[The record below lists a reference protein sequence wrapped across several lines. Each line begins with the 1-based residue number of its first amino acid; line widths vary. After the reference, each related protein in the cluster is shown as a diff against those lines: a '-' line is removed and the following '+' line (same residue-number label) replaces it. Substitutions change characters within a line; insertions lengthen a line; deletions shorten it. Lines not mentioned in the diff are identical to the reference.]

1 MMDALCHHM
10 SAAFSGIGTEM
21 IRPIAECGRTCRGVA
36 KFPQALVANLVR
48 PVRLL
53 QSICI
58 CVAGQGK
65 KLFGIFSFPASAN
78 DTMLRQFSSRLPAR
92 ARASCSR
99 ALGQASRF
107 SLVPRRSMA
116 TVKVEGIPKV

>member
-1 MMDALCHHM
+1 M
-10 SAAFSGIGTEM
+10 SSYA
-21 IRPIAECGRTCRGVA
+21 GRFFRHRHRDDPAYRRVRADLPGVWLG
-36 KFPQALVANLVR
+36 KFPQALVANYSR
-48 PVRLL
+48 AFAFALL
-53 QSICI
+53 DRAKTSL
-58 CVAGQGK
+58 AFLSSK
-65 KLFGIFSFPASAN
+65 RN

-99 ALGQASRF
+99 VLGQASRI

>member
-1 MMDALCHHM
+1 
-10 SAAFSGIGTEM
+10 
-21 IRPIAECGRTCRGVA
+21 
-36 KFPQALVANLVR
+36 
-48 PVRLL
+48 LL
-53 QSICI
+53 DR
-58 CVAGQGK
+58 A
-65 KLFGIFSFPASAN
+65 KLFGISSSKRN

>member
-1 MMDALCHHM
+1 M
-10 SAAFSGIGTEM
+10 
-21 IRPIAECGRTCRGVA
+21 A
-36 KFPQALVANLVR
+36 KFPQALVANSSR
-48 PVRLL
+48 SFGCSRAFAFALL
-53 QSICI
+53 DR
-58 CVAGQGK
+58 A
-65 KLFGIFSFPASAN
+65 KLFGISSSKRN